1 MDGHLS
7 DDTTET
13 RKVDHLRIVLEEDV
27 AAKGV
32 SSGWARYRFRHCA
45 LPDIDLRD
53 IDTSI
58 AFLGKRLSAP
68 LLISSMTGGAA
79 EAERI
84 NLLLAEA
91 AETLGVAMGVG
102 SQRAALRNPAL
113 ARTYRVRKVAPT
125 AVLLAN
131 LGAVQLNYGYGVSE
145 CRQAVEMIEAD
156 ALILHLNP
164 LQEAVQPEGN
174 TNFKG
179 LLPKIEAVCRE
190 VEVPVIVKEVGNGIS
205 AEVARRLVDVGV
217 AAIDVAGAGGTS
229 WSEVERYRHTVA
241 QGRTTAAVF
250 AGWGIPTTQ
259 AIQEVR
265 AALPH
270 TLLIGSG
277 GVRTGLDVAKA
288 IALGADLVG
297 SAAPH
302 LFRAADDRG
311 LQAIFDGLRGFQ
323 EELRITMFLVGA
335 ADLPALRRAPL
346 EFV

>member
-1 MDGHLS
+1 MS
-7 DDTTET
+7 NDTTES
-13 RKVDHLRIVLEEDV
+13 RKLDHLRIVLEEDV

-32 SSGWARYRFRHCA
+32 TSGWGRYRFRHCA
-45 LPDIDLRD
+45 LPELDLRE
-53 IDTSI
+53 IDTRLT
-58 AFLGKRLSAP
+58 FLGHRLKAP

-91 AETLGVAMGVG
+91 AEALGIAMGVG
-102 SQRAALRNPAL
+102 SQRAALRNPGV
-113 ARTYRVRKVAPT
+113 ARTYAVRKVAPT
-125 AVLLAN
+125 AMLLAN
-131 LGAVQLNYGYGVSE
+131 LGAVQLNYGYGVDE
-145 CRQAVEMIEAD
+145 CRRAVEMIEAN

-164 LQEAVQPEGN
+164 LQEAVQPEGD

-179 LLPKIEAVCRE
+179 LLPKIEAVCRQ
-190 VEVPVIVKEVGNGIS
+190 VGVPVVVKEVGNGIS
-205 AEVARRLVDVGV
+205 AEVARRLVEAGV

-229 WSEVERYRHTVA
+229 WSEVERFRHTQA
-241 QGRTTAAVF
+241 RGRITAAVF

-265 AALPH
+265 AALPQSP
-270 TLLIGSG
+270 LVGSG

-302 LFRAADDRG
+302 LFRAAEDRG
-311 LQAIFDGLRGFQ
+311 MQALTDGLLGLQ

-335 ADLPALRRAPL
+335 PNLDALRRTPL
-346 EFV
+346 EYA